1 MSQFG
6 EHMHTEHCDINL
18 FKDKLQFFRGPSRIT
33 ISIIIPL
40 ALRNFFM
47 FSKNNEIGMII
58 PILQIKINH
67 CLRSQSQFGA
77 SVLSW
82 AQVWLVLLDP
92 CPWPLLVRTGFLAL
106 AQAGEPMLSKVRN
119 LASETM
125 SSETKLSHLILSLLV
140 LLILL
145 LLRERLHQRGGT
157 ECVSEPWECFTHR
170 MIKTWNTRRALL
182 IAFGDRKVVH
192 MTV

>member
-1 MSQFG
+1 
-6 EHMHTEHCDINL
+6 
-18 FKDKLQFFRGPSRIT
+18 
-33 ISIIIPL
+33 
-40 ALRNFFM
+40 
-47 FSKNNEIGMII
+47 MII

-67 CLRSQSQFGA
+67 CLRSQSQSGA
-77 SVLSW
+77 TVLSW
-82 AQVWLVLLDP
+82 AQVWLVLLDH

-125 SSETKLSHLILSLLV
+125 ASETKLSHLILSLPV

-157 ECVSEPWECFTHR
+157 ECASEPWECFTHR

-182 IAFGDRKVVH
+182 IAFGNRKVVH